1 MFDKLKQINELR
13 KLQGEFKKEKMTLEK
28 KGVVIVMNGNFEIED
43 VKLNAELSLDDQQR
57 AVKEVINEARESI
70 QKKLAQKMMASGIG
84 F

>member
-28 KGVVIVMNGNFEIED
+28 RGIVIVMNGNFEIED
-43 VKLNAELSLDDQQR
+43 VKLNAQLSLEDQQR

-70 QKKLAQKMMASGIG
+70 QKKLAQKMMGSGIG